1 MFKRNVKQLDVWDIG
16 LTKFAVAFGVVAVI
30 ASSPK
35 VASKVQSQDPRLLW
49 LAALIMAIRP
59 MYRFFR

>member
-1 MFKRNVKQLDVWDIG
+1 MFDKNTKQLDVLDIG
-16 LTKFAVAFGVVAVI
+16 LTKFAVALAVLAVI

-59 MYRFFR
+59 MYRFFK